1 MQNTA
6 LVWNLYGA
14 GLFNYQTHIVR
25 YQIVN
30 QDSLDGMEKNG
41 RKNSVKSDLGSKR
54 RTQRIG
60 EQLRRVYDEVAQEDV
75 PDEFLRLL
83 EEADRARPS
92 STSDK
97 SRGGFHDRQY
107 GKTQRS

>member
-1 MQNTA
+1 M
-6 LVWNLYGA
+6 
-14 GLFNYQTHIVR
+14 
-25 YQIVN
+25 N
-30 QDSLDGMEKNG
+30 QDSLSGMEKNG
-41 RKNSVKSDLGSKR
+41 RNNSVKSDLGSKR

-83 EEADRARPS
+83 EEADKARPS

-97 SRGGFHDRQY
+97 YKS
-107 GKTQRS
+107 

>member
-1 MQNTA
+1 M
-6 LVWNLYGA
+6 
-14 GLFNYQTHIVR
+14 
-25 YQIVN
+25 N
-30 QDSLDGMEKNG
+30 QDSLDGMDKTG
-41 RKNSVKSDLGSKR
+41 RTNAVKSDLGSKR

-83 EEADRARPS
+83 EEADKARPS

-97 SRGGFHDRQY
+97 S
-107 GKTQRS
+107 

>member
-1 MQNTA
+1 M
-6 LVWNLYGA
+6 
-14 GLFNYQTHIVR
+14 
-25 YQIVN
+25 N

-41 RKNSVKSDLGSKR
+41 RTNSVKPDLGSKR

-97 SRGGFHDRQY
+97 S
-107 GKTQRS
+107 

>member
-1 MQNTA
+1 M
-6 LVWNLYGA
+6 
-14 GLFNYQTHIVR
+14 
-25 YQIVN
+25 N
-30 QDSLDGMEKNG
+30 QDSLTGMEKNG
-41 RKNSVKSDLGSKR
+41 RNNSVKSDLGSKR

-97 SRGGFHDRQY
+97 S
-107 GKTQRS
+107 

>member
-1 MQNTA
+1 M
-6 LVWNLYGA
+6 
-14 GLFNYQTHIVR
+14 
-25 YQIVN
+25 N

-97 SRGGFHDRQY
+97 S
-107 GKTQRS
+107 

>member
-1 MQNTA
+1 M
-6 LVWNLYGA
+6 
-14 GLFNYQTHIVR
+14 
-25 YQIVN
+25 N
-30 QDSLDGMEKNG
+30 QDSLDGMDKTG
-41 RKNSVKSDLGSKR
+41 RTNAVKSDLGSKR

-97 SRGGFHDRQY
+97 S
-107 GKTQRS
+107 

>member
-1 MQNTA
+1 M
-6 LVWNLYGA
+6 
-14 GLFNYQTHIVR
+14 
-25 YQIVN
+25 N
-30 QDSLDGMEKNG
+30 QDTLDGMDKTG
-41 RKNSVKSDLGSKR
+41 RTNAVKSDLGSKR

-83 EEADRARPS
+83 EEADKARPS

-97 SRGGFHDRQY
+97 S
-107 GKTQRS
+107 

>member
-1 MQNTA
+1 M
-6 LVWNLYGA
+6 
-14 GLFNYQTHIVR
+14 
-25 YQIVN
+25 N
-30 QDSLDGMEKNG
+30 QDSLSGMEKNG
-41 RKNSVKSDLGSKR
+41 RNNSVKSDLGSKR

-83 EEADRARPS
+83 EEADKARPS

-97 SRGGFHDRQY
+97 S
-107 GKTQRS
+107 

>member
-1 MQNTA
+1 M
-6 LVWNLYGA
+6 
-14 GLFNYQTHIVR
+14 
-25 YQIVN
+25 N
-30 QDSLDGMEKNG
+30 QDSLTGMEKNG
-41 RKNSVKSDLGSKR
+41 RNNSVKSDLGSKR

-83 EEADRARPS
+83 EEADKARPS

-97 SRGGFHDRQY
+97 S
-107 GKTQRS
+107 